1 MNPRAL
7 MLIVLGLLFGPGYYA
22 FCEHWSGRPGEHYA
36 LTERGNRWPLPD
48 GSILRLRGGLAYRPL
63 SLELAPEQNDYRLR
77 FSFNVTQ
84 SGAGTATNEYQL
96 SLMQDDVTVAERTL
110 KVTGRGTVQAGV
122 DPLRINYPGS
132 YLLVLEEVGAPRL
145 EVSGVSLQIDTGVEQ
160 PKMWVAWSGL
170 VLLVFGVGLVLRD
183 AFAQVRRRH

>member
-1 MNPRAL
+1 MNPRAFI
-7 MLIVLGLLFGPGYYA
+7 LIVLGLLFGPGYYA

-48 GSILRLRGGLAYRPL
+48 GSILRLRGGLAYKPL
-63 SLELAPEQNDYRLR
+63 PLELAPEQNDYRLR

-110 KVTGRGTVQAGV
+110 KITGRGTVQAGV

-132 YLLVLEEVGAPRL
+132 YLLVLEEVGAPPL

-170 VLLVFGVGLVLRD
+170 VLLVFGIGMVLRD
-183 AFAQVRRRH
+183 AFAQARRRR

>member
-48 GSILRLRGGLAYRPL
+48 GSILRLRGGLAYKPL
-63 SLELAPEQNDYRLR
+63 PLELTPEQNDYRLR

-122 DPLRINYPGS
+122 EPLRINYPGN
-132 YLLVLEEVGAPRL
+132 YLLVLEEVGAPPL

-170 VLLVFGVGLVLRD
+170 VLLVFGIGMVLRD
-183 AFAQVRRRH
+183 AFAQARRRR

>member
-1 MNPRAL
+1 MKPRAL